1 MPPETQPQGNF
12 QTVPLFESGHGGYGD
27 GRGVSRQHRY
37 NRVLRG
43 FDNRKP
49 GEAAFGHFITKVP
62 YTGATNNE
70 LDFAPVAA
78 IEWRDINGLDP
89 CVFIID
95 ANFSADGG
103 RIWKM
108 KNGAIT
114 RANTDIDGTSGTDLK
129 ATDIITD
136 AVLHEGDA
144 GSGVFRPF
152 IYLAM
157 GQAADLQRFTI
168 DQVIDTSI
176 TGDIERDKL
185 ASINGYLYGS
195 ADTQG
200 VTQGAL
206 HVWAGITFVAPGFDP
221 MQEANWAAIVNVGF
235 PSTDI
240 MAIVRVQSVACVIKP
255 EGIFVLSRDTL
266 LWENRMP
273 AWEKYPHADNGRGA
287 FTLGA
292 AAVIP
297 VARGGALIFDGYT
310 IRDFSPFDKLATPN
324 LDTTQ
329 QTISCLG
336 MSPTGL
342 LAVTTMNRGVAEG
355 TGSRYRHAQVNT
367 QMVNSKLTRG
377 GGGDKNGSAVLGVRV
392 LKSTDGG
399 SNFTDYTTEAND
411 GDLLTVVDL
420 DDLDTLANGDF
431 IIVGHPR
438 PFQATM
444 WYGRG
449 GDQNFNIKTSAT
461 AAHIWNGSSW
471 VAMTIQDFCRGDS
484 GDATGDGQA
493 GFGKSSIV
501 IFTQDPMVL
510 GWQAD
515 TIDNIYSVTEDTQSN
530 FWVRFT
536 FSAKLEAVGGSE
548 VLRTAVELLP
558 YRPSIDPTN
567 FPEDALDRAGC
578 YPHLLWGEPAEEGTA
593 VWHDLGAIM
602 TTITDTDEIGALL
615 YAEVGGAKGNNTN
628 KLCAFGRRNVY
639 MLEDFDPTNNN
650 WPFVSPSGLQEW
662 GAIRPGGGKV
672 AVLREVRL
680 EFREADALTNMFFY
694 YRYSETEPW
703 SKQSFSPRGT
713 HATINVRD
721 DRGGVDFS
729 WALGYLMSEDTVA
742 RQPKMVHC
750 EASFEILPIEPDRL
764 SQRPIPQIPR
774 G

>member
-1 MPPETQPQGNF
+1 MPPNEL

-27 GRGVSRQHRY
+27 GRNVSRKHRY

-49 GEAAFGHFITKVP
+49 GEAAFSHFISKVP
-62 YTGATNNE
+62 YTSATNNE
-70 LDFAPVAA
+70 LDFAPLAA

-95 ANFSADGG
+95 ANWPTDGG

-114 RANTDIDGTSGTDLK
+114 RANTNIDGTSGTDLK
-129 ATDIITD
+129 ATTIITD
-136 AVLHEGDA
+136 AVLHEGDS

-168 DQVIDTSI
+168 DQVIDTSV

-185 ASINGYLYGS
+185 ASINGRLYGS

-200 VTQGAL
+200 VSQGDL
-206 HVWAGITFVAPGFDP
+206 HVWAGITNVPPGLDP
-221 MQEANWAAIVNVGF
+221 MQEANWAPVVNVGF

-255 EGIFVLSRDTL
+255 EGIFVASRDTG

-273 AWEKYPHADNGRGA
+273 AWERYPHADNGRGA

-297 VARGGALIFDGYT
+297 VARGGAVIFDGYS

-329 QTISCLG
+329 QSISCMG

-342 LAVTTMNRGVAEG
+342 LAVTTVNRGVAEG

-377 GGGDKNGSAVLGVRV
+377 GGGDDSGSDVLGVRV
-392 LKSTDGG
+392 LKSVDNGA
-399 SNFTDYTTEAND
+399 NFTDYTTEAND
-411 GDLLTVVDL
+411 GKLLTVVDMSSL
-420 DDLDTLANGDF
+420 STLAAGDF
-431 IIVGHPR
+431 VIVGHPR

-449 GDQNFNIKTSAT
+449 GDTTYNVNTSVMS
-461 AAHIWNGSSW
+461 AHIWNGTSW
-471 VAMTIQDFCRGDS
+471 VAITIQDFTARDWGS
-484 GDATGDGQA
+484 GGDGQA
-493 GFGKSSIV
+493 AHGKSGLV
-501 IFTQDPMVL
+501 VFTQDPVVL

-515 TIDNIYSVTEDTQSN
+515 TVDSIFSVTEDTQSN
-530 FWVRFT
+530 FWVRYT
-536 FSAKLEAVGGSE
+536 FSAALDSSVT
-548 VLRTAVELLP
+548 RTAVELLP

-602 TTITDTDEIGALL
+602 TAITDVDEIGALL
-615 YAEVGGAKGNNTN
+615 YAEVGGAKGNSTN

-639 MLEDFDPTNNN
+639 MLEDFDPTNYG
-650 WPFVSPSGLQEW
+650 WPFVSPSGLEEW
-662 GAIRPGGGKV
+662 GAIRPGGGQV
-672 AVLREVRL
+672 ASLREVRL

-694 YRYSETEPW
+694 YRYNENERW
-703 SKQSFSPRGT
+703 SKQTFGVRGT
-713 HATINVRD
+713 HATVNIRD

-750 EASFEILPIEPDRL
+750 EADFEILPIEPDRL

>member
-1 MPPETQPQGNF
+1 MPPNEL

-27 GRGVSRQHRY
+27 GRNVSRQHRY

-49 GEAAFGHFITKVP
+49 GEAAFSHFITAVP

-89 CVFIID
+89 CVFIMD
-95 ANFSADGG
+95 ANFPADGG

-114 RANTDIDGTSGTDLK
+114 RANTNIDGTSGTDLK

-136 AVLHEGDA
+136 AVLHEGNDN
-144 GSGVFRPF
+144 GVFRPY

-157 GQAADLQRFTI
+157 AHEADLQRFTI
-168 DQVIDTSI
+168 DQVIDISV

-200 VTQGAL
+200 VGQTGDRQ
-206 HVWAGITFVAPGFDP
+206 VFAGITFVAPGFDP
-221 MQEANWAAIVNVGF
+221 MAEANWAAIVNVGF

-240 MAIVRVQSVACVIKP
+240 MAIVRVQSVACVVKP
-255 EGIFVLSRDTL
+255 EGIFVQSRDTG

-273 AWEKYPHADNGRGA
+273 AWEKYPHADNGRGS

-324 LDTTQ
+324 HDTTQ
-329 QTISCLG
+329 QTISCMG

-342 LAVTTMNRGVAEG
+342 LAVTTVNRGVAEG
-355 TGSRYRHAQVNT
+355 TGSRYRHGQINT

-377 GGGDKNGSAVLGVRV
+377 GGGDDDGSNVKGVRV
-392 LKSTDGG
+392 LKSVDSGA
-399 SNFTDYTTEAND
+399 NFTDYTTEAGD
-411 GDLLTVVDL
+411 GDLLTTVNISS
-420 DDLDTLANGDF
+420 LDTLANGDF
-431 IIVGHPR
+431 VIVGHPR
-438 PFQATM
+438 PFQGTM

-449 GDQNFNIKTSAT
+449 GNTNYNVNTSAM

-471 VAMTIQDFCRGDS
+471 VAITIKDFTARDWGS
-484 GDATGDGQA
+484 ATGDGQA
-493 GFGKSSIV
+493 AHGKTGLV
-501 IFTQDPMVL
+501 IFTQDPVVL
-510 GWQAD
+510 GWQAASVD
-515 TIDNIYSVTEDTQSN
+515 DIYSVSEDSQQN
-530 FWVRFT
+530 FYVRYT
-536 FSAKLEAVGGSE
+536 FSAALDSTTHI
-548 VLRTAVELLP
+548 TAVELLP

-593 VWHDLGAIM
+593 VWHDLGALM
-602 TTITDTDEIGALL
+602 TTITGVDEIGVLL
-615 YAEVGGAKGNNTN
+615 YAEVGGAKGNSTN

-639 MLEDFDPTNNN
+639 MLEDFDPTNYN

-680 EFREADALTNMFFY
+680 EFRDADALSNMFFY
-694 YRYSETEPW
+694 YRYSEQEKW
-703 SKQSFSPRGT
+703 SKQTFSARGT
-713 HATINVRD
+713 HATVNIRD

-729 WALGYLMSEDTVA
+729 WALGYLMAEDTVA

-750 EASFEILPIEPDRL
+750 EADFEILPIEPDRM

>member
-1 MPPETQPQGNF
+1 MVQEQGESKL
-12 QTVPLFESGHGGYGD
+12 QTVPLFESGHAGYGD

-43 FDNRKP
+43 FDNRAP
-49 GEAAFGHFITKVP
+49 GEAAFSHFITAVP
-62 YTGATNNE
+62 YTGATNGE
-70 LDFAPVAA
+70 LDFTPLAA
-78 IEWRDINGLDP
+78 IEWRDLNGLDP
-89 CVFIID
+89 CIFIID
-95 ANFSADGG
+95 ANTPAAVDGG
-103 RIWKM
+103 RVWKM
-108 KNGAIT
+108 KNGKIV
-114 RANTDIDGTSGTDLK
+114 RAASSVPTDLD
-129 ATDIITD
+129 ATDVITD
-136 AVLHEGDA
+136 AVLHDN
-144 GSGVFRPF
+144 GSGNPF
-152 IYLAM
+152 IYLAEA
-157 GQAADLQRFTI
+157 QAHDIERFGL
-168 DQVIDTSI
+168 DQVLDNSV

-185 ASINGYLYGS
+185 ASINGILYGS
-195 ADTQG
+195 ADVQG
-200 VTQGAL
+200 VGQGTNKQ
-206 HVWAGITFVAPGFDP
+206 VWGGMTFVPQGLDP
-221 MQEANWAAIVNVGF
+221 MQEANWSAVTHVGF
-235 PSTDI
+235 ASTDI
-240 MAIVRVQSVACVIKP
+240 TAIVRVQSVACVVKP
-255 EGIFVLSRDTL
+255 EGIFVLSRDTD

-273 AWEKYPHADNGRGA
+273 AWERYPHPDNGRGA

-342 LAVTTMNRGVAEG
+342 LAVTTVNRGVAEG
-355 TGSRYRHAQVNT
+355 AGSRYRHAQINT
-367 QMVNSKLTRG
+367 QMINSKLTHG

-392 LKSTDGG
+392 LKSTDNGG
-399 SNFTDYTTEAND
+399 TFTDYTTQATD
-411 GDLLTVVDL
+411 GDITTTINIDK
-420 DDLDTLANGDF
+420 LDTLANGDF
-431 IIVGHPR
+431 ILVGHPR

-578 YPHLLWGEPAEEGTA
+578 YPHLLWGEPAQEGTA
-593 VWHDLGAIM
+593 VWHDMGAII
-602 TTITDTDEIGALL
+602 TGITDTDEIGALL
-615 YAEVGGAKGNNTN
+615 FCEVGGAKGNSTN

-639 MLEDFDPTNNN
+639 MFEDFDPTNSN
-650 WPFVSPSGLQEW
+650 WPFVSPSGLMEF

-672 AVLREVRL
+672 AALREVRL
-680 EFREADALTNMFFY
+680 EFRNADALTNMFFY
-694 YRYSETEPW
+694 YRYDANEAW
-703 SKQSFSPRGT
+703 SRQTFSPRGT
-713 HATINVRD
+713 HATINIRD

-729 WALGYLMSEDTVA
+729 WALGYIMAEDTAA
-742 RQPKMVHC
+742 RQPMMVHC
-750 EASFEILPIEPDRL
+750 EGDFELLSIAPDRM
-764 SQRPIPQIPR
+764 SQRPIPKIPR

>member
-1 MPPETQPQGNF
+1 MPPEQDRL

-27 GRGVSRQHRY
+27 GRNVSRPHRY

-49 GEAAFGHFITKVP
+49 GEAAFSHFITKVP
-62 YTGATNNE
+62 YTGATNSE

-78 IEWRDINGLDP
+78 IEWRDLNGLDP

-95 ANFSADGG
+95 ANNPAAQDGG
-103 RIWKM
+103 RIWKL
-108 KNGAIT
+108 KNGVIAQ
-114 RANTDIDGTSGTDLK
+114 AQDASGTPVILV
-129 ATDIITD
+129 ATDVITD
-136 AVLHEGDA
+136 AVLHEGDD
-144 GSGVFRPF
+144 SGVFRPY
-152 IYLAM
+152 IYLAE
-157 GQAADLQRFTI
+157 GQKHDIERFTL
-168 DQVIDTSI
+168 DQVLDTTV

-185 ASINGYLYGS
+185 ASINGRLYGS

-200 VTQGAL
+200 VGQGSK
-206 HVWAGITFVAPGFDP
+206 HVWAGITAVPPGLDP
-221 MQEANWAAIVNVGF
+221 MQEANWAPIVNVGF

-240 MAIVRVQSVACVIKP
+240 MAIVRVQSVACVVKP
-255 EGIFVLSRDTL
+255 EGIFVESRDTN

-297 VARGGALIFDGYT
+297 VARGGAIIFDGYS

-329 QTISCLG
+329 QTLSCLG

-342 LAVTTMNRGVAEG
+342 LAVTTVNRGVAEG

-367 QMVNSKLTRG
+367 QMINSKLTRG
-377 GGGDKNGSAVLGVRV
+377 GGGDDDGSNVKGVRV
-392 LKSTDGG
+392 LKSTDNGG
-399 SNFTDYTTEAND
+399 TFTDYTTEAND
-411 GDLLTVVDL
+411 GKLLTVVDL
-420 DDLDTLANGDF
+420 SSLSTLAAGDF
-431 IIVGHPR
+431 VIVGHPR

-449 GDQNFNIKTSAT
+449 GDTTYNVNTSVMS
-461 AAHIWNGSSW
+461 AHIWNGSSW
-471 VAMTIQDFCRGDS
+471 VAITIQDFTARDWG
-484 GDATGDGQA
+484 GGGDGQA
-493 GFGKSSIV
+493 AHGKTGLV
-501 IFTQDPMVL
+501 MFTQDPVVL
-510 GWQAD
+510 GWQPD
-515 TIDNIYSVTEDTQSN
+515 TVDSIFSVTEDTQSN
-530 FWVRFT
+530 FWVRYT
-536 FSAKLEAVGGSE
+536 FSAALDSTVS
-548 VLRTAVELLP
+548 RTAVELLP

-602 TTITDTDEIGALL
+602 TTITDVDEIGVLL
-615 YAEVGGAKGNNTN
+615 YAEVGGAKGNSTN

-639 MLEDFDPTNNN
+639 MLEDFDPTNYN
-650 WPFVSPSGLQEW
+650 WPFVSPSGLEEW
-662 GAIRPGGGKV
+662 GAIRPGGGQV
-672 AVLREVRL
+672 ASLREVRL
-680 EFREADALTNMFFY
+680 EFRDADALTNMFFY
-694 YRYSETEPW
+694 YRYSEQEKW
-703 SKQSFSPRGT
+703 SRQSFSPRGT

-750 EASFEILPIEPDRL
+750 EADFEILAIEPDRL

>member
-1 MPPETQPQGNF
+1 MPPPELT
-12 QTVPLFESGHGGYGD
+12 TVPLFESGHAGYGD

-49 GEAAFGHFITKVP
+49 GEAAFNHFITAVP
-62 YTGATNNE
+62 YTGATNGE

-78 IEWRDINGLDP
+78 IEWRDLNGFDP
-89 CVFIID
+89 VVFIID
-95 ANFSADGG
+95 ANFPADKG
-103 RIWKM
+103 RVWKL

-114 RANTDIDGTSGTDLK
+114 KANTQSDGMGTDLV

-136 AVLHEGDA
+136 AVLHDN
-144 GSGVFRPF
+144 GSGTPF
-152 IYLAM
+152 VYLAM
-157 GQAADLQRFTI
+157 AHEADLQRFGLNQTLDTTI
-168 DQVIDTSI
+168 GA
-176 TGDIERDKL
+176 GDNIERDKL
-185 ASINGYLYGS
+185 ASINGRLYGS
-195 ADTQG
+195 ADAKG
-200 VTQGAL
+200 VGQAGL
-206 HVWAGITFVAPGFDP
+206 QVFAGITAVPPGFDP
-221 MQEANWAAIVNVGF
+221 MQESLWSPIVTVGF

-255 EGIFVLSRDTL
+255 EGIFVESRDTG

-292 AAVIP
+292 AAVVPI
-297 VARGGALIFDGYT
+297 ARGGALIFDGYT

-329 QTISCLG
+329 QTISCMG
-336 MSPTGL
+336 MAPTGL
-342 LAVTTMNRGVAEG
+342 LAVTTVNRGVAEG
-355 TGSRYRHAQVNT
+355 TGSRYRHGQINT
-367 QMVNSKLTRG
+367 QMINSKLTRG

-392 LKSTDGG
+392 LKSVDGG

-411 GDLLTVVDL
+411 GDITTNINI
-420 DDLDTLANGDF
+420 DDLDTLVNGDF
-431 IIVGHPR
+431 VIVGHPR

-444 WYGRG
+444 WYSRG
-449 GDQNFNIKTSAT
+449 GDQNYNIKTSALS
-461 AAHIWNGSSW
+461 AHIWNGTSW
-471 VAMTIQDFCRGDS
+471 VAITVKDFTARDWGDS
-484 GDATGDGQA
+484 SGDGQA
-493 GFGKSSIV
+493 SMGKTGLV
-501 IFTQDPMVL
+501 VFTQDPVVL

-515 TIDNIYSVTEDTQSN
+515 TVDSIYSITEDTQSN
-530 FWVRFT
+530 FWVRYS
-536 FSAKLEAVGGSE
+536 FSVKIEGTEATDPDSE
-548 VLRTAVELLP
+548 VRPTAVELLP

-578 YPHLLWGEPAEEGTA
+578 YPHLLWGEPAQEGTA

-602 TTITDTDEIGALL
+602 TTITGVDEIGVLMF
-615 YAEVGGAKGNNTN
+615 AEVGGAKGNSTN

-639 MLEDFDPTNNN
+639 MFEDFDPPNNN

-672 AVLREVRL
+672 VALREVRL
-680 EFREADALTNMFFY
+680 EFRDADALTNMFFY
-694 YRYSETEPW
+694 YRYSEHERW
-703 SKQSFSPRGT
+703 SKQTFSARGT
-713 HATINVRD
+713 HATVNIRD

-729 WALGYLMSEDTVA
+729 WALGYLMAEDTVA

-750 EASFEILPIEPDRL
+750 EASFEVLAIAPDRL
-764 SQRPIPQIPR
+764 NSRPIPQIPR